1 MSNAD
6 TRLAAL
12 ETRWPPPVPAPPS
25 PPAWALRAAR
35 RVTGGT
41 GPAPAAVVTAY
52 AVGLVRDELTPAA
65 MAPLSDRDLED
76 MAAELAPEFGA
87 TVDEVLEEIRGLA
100 GRAPG

>member
-1 MSNAD
+1 
-6 TRLAAL
+6 
-12 ETRWPPPVPAPPS
+12 
-25 PPAWALRAAR
+25 
-35 RVTGGT
+35 
-41 GPAPAAVVTAY
+41 VVTAY